1 MGWLLGLLWLI
12 EPALWAIFGPR
23 HGPPRTDMNVLG
35 DINPR
40 RN

>member
-1 MGWLLGLLWLI
+1 MGWLLGLLGLI
-12 EPALWAIFGPR
+12 EPALWAFLDPR
-23 HGPPRTDMNVLG
+23 HEPPRTDTKVLG